1 MTKNKK
7 KVLIGSSAVAVIALS
22 LTVGITLSYLGKTTN
37 KKNTI
42 NVGYGDV
49 EISEEFNEPSEMGML
64 NSNIRKEICVQ
75 NKSTVPAFVRV
86 YAEFSDSKIADQ
98 AKVTYTPKT
107 ENADPVTV
115 TWAQFKKLLKDTT
128 NTGNQA
134 VSDWVYVETD
144 NKNHGL
150 DGYFYYTKAL
160 KAKKEQLNEDGTVK
174 TDSNNNVLYD
184 IDSTPQLFDSVTID
198 YKKYDA
204 QSSVIDGSNT
214 DRIVPVEMIVYSELV
229 QTVETGSTKV
239 TSTVNGQEE
248 TSTVYGYDYVEK
260 NEWKEA
266 WEHFLK

>member
-1 MTKNKK
+1 MTKKK
-7 KVLIGSSAVAVIALS
+7 KLVIIGSSAVAVIALS

-49 EISEEFNEPSEMGML
+49 EISEEFNEPSEMSMI
-64 NSNIRKEICVQ
+64 NPDIRKEIYVQ
-75 NKSTVPAFVRV
+75 NKSTVPAFARV

-107 ENADPVTV
+107 ENALPVTV
-115 TWAQFKKLLKDTT
+115 TWAQFKTDLAEG
-128 NTGNQA
+128 NT
-134 VSDWVYVETD
+134 VSDWVYVAADAQHPE
-144 NKNHGL
+144 L

-160 KAKKEQLNEDGTVK
+160 DAKTEQKDAQGNVVLDA
-174 TDSNNNVLYD
+174 NNDPVY
-184 IDSTPQLFDSVTID
+184 IIKSTPQLFDSVTID
-198 YKKYDA
+198 YKKYND

-229 QTVETGSTKV
+229 QTIETGSTIV
-239 TSTVNGQEE
+239 TNDGQ
-248 TSTVYGYDYVEK
+248 TSTVYGYDYGENK
-260 NEWKEA
+260 EWKKA

>member
-7 KVLIGSSAVAVIALS
+7 KVLIGSAAVIVAALS
-22 LTVGITLSYLGKTTN
+22 LSVGITLSYLGKTTD

-42 NVGYGDV
+42 KVGYGDV
-49 EISEEFNEPSEMGML
+49 EISENFDEPSEMSMI
-64 NSNIRKEICVQ
+64 NPDIRKEIYVQ

-115 TWAQFKKLLKDTT
+115 TWAQFKTDLAEG
-128 NTGNQA
+128 NT
-134 VSDWVYVETD
+134 VSDWVYVASDST
-144 NKNHGL
+144 NHNL
-150 DGYFYYTKAL
+150 DGYFYYTKTL
-160 KAKKEQLNEDGTVK
+160 TPEDDAVT
-174 TDSNNNVLYD
+174 TDV
-184 IDSTPQLFDSVTID
+184 TTKLFDSVTID
-198 YKKYDA
+198 YKKYGA

-248 TSTVYGYDYVEK
+248 TSTVYGYDYETK
-260 NEWKEA
+260 NEWKKA

>member
-7 KVLIGSSAVAVIALS
+7 RVLIASAAVIVAALS
-22 LTVGITLSYLGKTTN
+22 LTVGITLSYLGKTTD

-49 EISEEFNEPSEMGML
+49 EISEEFNEPSEMSMV
-64 NSNIRKEICVQ
+64 NPDIEKKIYVQ

-98 AKVTYTPKT
+98 AKVKYTLKNGT
-107 ENADPVTV
+107 QTKV
-115 TWAQFKKLLKDTT
+115 TWAEFKTALAEN
-128 NTGNQA
+128 NT
-134 VSDWVYVETD
+134 VSDWVYVDTD
-144 NKNHGL
+144 NNNHGL

-160 KAKKEQLNEDGTVK
+160 DAVTKDT
-174 TDSNNNVLYD
+174 NNND
-184 IDSTPQLFDSVTID
+184 IYASTPQLFDSVTID

-239 TSTVNGQEE
+239 TSTVDGQQVK
-248 TSTVYGYDYVEK
+248 STVYGYDYGAK
-260 NEWKEA
+260 KEWKEA

>member
-7 KVLIGSSAVAVIALS
+7 KVLIGSAAVIVAALS
-22 LTVGITLSYLGKTTN
+22 LTVGITLSYLGKTTD

-42 NVGYGDV
+42 KVGYGDV
-49 EISEEFNEPSEMGML
+49 EISEKFSEPSEMSMV
-64 NSNIRKEICVQ
+64 NRDIEKKIYVQ

-98 AKVTYTPKT
+98 AKVKFTKKDNT
-107 ENADPVTV
+107 EWTG
-115 TWAQFKKLLKDTT
+115 TWAAFKTLLKDTT

-134 VSDWVYVETD
+134 AVSDWVYVETD
-144 NKNHGL
+144 NNNHGL

-198 YKKYDA
+198 YNKYD
-204 QSSVIDGSNT
+204 DGTAVDSNI

-229 QTVETGSTKV
+229 QTIETGSTKV
-239 TSTVNGQEE
+239 TTGEE
-248 TSTVYGYDYVEK
+248 PNQVTSTVYGYDYTN
-260 NEWKEA
+260 NEWKKA
-266 WEHFLK
+266 WESFLK

>member
-7 KVLIGSSAVAVIALS
+7 KVLIGSAAVIVAALS
-22 LTVGITLSYLGKTTN
+22 LTVGITLSYLGKTTD

-42 NVGYGDV
+42 KVGYGDV
-49 EISEEFNEPSEMGML
+49 EISEEFNEPSEMSMI
-64 NSNIRKEICVQ
+64 NPAIQKEIYVQ

-98 AKVTYTPKT
+98 AKVEYTPKNGTQT
-107 ENADPVTV
+107 EV
-115 TWAQFKKLLKDTT
+115 TWAAFKTALAEN
-128 NTGNQA
+128 NT
-134 VSDWVYVETD
+134 VSDWVYVAADAQHPE
-144 NKNHGL
+144 L
-150 DGYFYYTKAL
+150 EGYFYYTKAL
-160 KAKKEQLNEDGTVK
+160 DAKTERLDNEGSVVRD
-174 TDSNNNVLYD
+174 DQNNIVYD
-184 IDSTPQLFDSVTID
+184 IASTPKLFDSVTID
-198 YKKYDA
+198 YKKYGA

-266 WEHFLK
+266 WESFLK

>member
-7 KVLIGSSAVAVIALS
+7 KVLIGSAAVIAAALS
-22 LTVGITLSYLGKTTN
+22 LTVGITLSYLGKTTD

-42 NVGYGDV
+42 KVGYGDV
-49 EISEEFNEPSEMGML
+49 EISEKFSEPSEMSMV
-64 NSNIRKEICVQ
+64 NPDIQKEIYVQ

-115 TWAQFKKLLKDTT
+115 TWAQFKTDLAEG
-128 NTGNQA
+128 NT
-134 VSDWVYVETD
+134 VSDWVYVASDST
-144 NKNHGL
+144 NHNL
-150 DGYFYYTKAL
+150 DGYFYYTKTL
-160 KAKKEQLNEDGTVK
+160 TPEDDAVT
-174 TDSNNNVLYD
+174 TDV
-184 IDSTPQLFDSVTID
+184 TTKLFDSVTID
-198 YKKYDA
+198 YKKYGA

>member
-49 EISEEFNEPSEMGML
+49 EISEEFNGPSEMSMI
-64 NSNIRKEICVQ
+64 NPDIRKEIYVQ
-75 NKSTVPAFVRV
+75 NKSTVPAFARV

-98 AKVTYTPKT
+98 AKEKYKPEEGSTTW
-107 ENADPVTV
+107 EN
-115 TWAQFKKLLKDTT
+115 FKKELAK
-128 NTGNQA
+128 TGNERTIQ
-134 VSDWVYVETD
+134 SDWVYVASDTND
-144 NKNHGL
+144 KLN
-150 DGYFYYTKAL
+150 GYFYYTKAL
-160 KAKKEQLNEDGTVK
+160 GVPTTENDTTIYQATTK
-174 TDSNNNVLYD
+174 
-184 IDSTPQLFDSVTID
+184 LFDSVTID
-198 YKKYDA
+198 YKKYGA

-229 QTVETGSTKV
+229 QTIETGSTIV
-239 TSTVNGQEE
+239 TDNGQ
-248 TSTVYGYDYVEK
+248 TSTVYGYDYGK
-260 NEWKEA
+260 NHEWKEA

>member
-7 KVLIGSSAVAVIALS
+7 RVLIASAAVIVAALS
-22 LTVGITLSYLGKTTN
+22 LSVGITLSYLGKTTD

-42 NVGYGDV
+42 KVGYGDV
-49 EISEEFNEPSEMGML
+49 EISENFDEPSEMSMI
-64 NSNIRKEICVQ
+64 NPDIQKEIYVQ

-115 TWAQFKKLLKDTT
+115 TWAQFKTDLAEG
-128 NTGNQA
+128 NT
-134 VSDWVYVETD
+134 VSDWVYVAADAQHPE
-144 NKNHGL
+144 L
-150 DGYFYYTKAL
+150 EGYFYYTKAL
-160 KAKKEQLNEDGTVK
+160 DAKTEEKDAQGSVVMENGSPK
-174 TDSNNNVLYD
+174 Y
-184 IDSTPQLFDSVTID
+184 IIKSTPQLFDSVTID
-198 YKKYDA
+198 YKKYGA